1 MSTTAPD
8 QTSIQSILAT
18 IQSILS
24 SLGKNTSNIDT
35 ASVTAGLNSIQR
47 ITNNADEKN
56 KKLLLNQKEMKA
68 LVETENARIQS
79 NIQRVE
85 DNLTT
90 KKRMVDLSEN
100 TRLRTEQYN
109 QILYTFVFA
118 AVVIIAIVIGSRL
131 LPFLPE
137 FISQVL
143 IVIVGAA
150 AAIKIFMIYSV
161 MRERSPLNYNELNLD
176 KPVVDTPEQIQQ
188 KLEAAAKKGDL
199 LGSIDIGRGSIDIGG
214 CMGAECCDP
223 SNNIVWNATSRKCT
237 YQAPFGNMNGFVIE
251 RLKYNKNVVSPNTP
265 SEINTYSKV

>member
-35 ASVTAGLNSIQR
+35 ASVTAGLNSIQK
-47 ITNNADEKN
+47 ITKNADEKN
-56 KKLLLNQKEMKA
+56 KQLLLKQKEMKA
-68 LVETENARIQS
+68 LVENENARIQK
-79 NIQRVE
+79 NIQLVE

-90 KKRMVDLSEN
+90 KKRMVDFNEN
-100 TRLRTEQYN
+100 VRLRTEQYN

-143 IVIVGAA
+143 VVIVGAA

-161 MRERSPLNYNELNLD
+161 MHERSPLNYNELHLD

-188 KLEAAAKKGDL
+188 KLAAAAKKGDL
-199 LGSIDIGRGSIDIGG
+199 LGSIDIGG
-214 CMGAECCDP
+214 CMGAACCDS
-223 SNNIVWNATSRKCT
+223 SNNIVWNKTSRKCT

>member
-8 QTSIQSILAT
+8 QTSIQSILTT

-24 SLGKNTSNIDT
+24 SLGNNTSNIDT
-35 ASVTAGLNSIQR
+35 TSVSTGLNSIQT
-47 ITNNADEKN
+47 ITAAADEKN
-56 KKLLLNQKEMKA
+56 KQLLLKQKEMKDI
-68 LVETENARIQS
+68 VENENARIQT

-90 KKRMVDLSEN
+90 KKRLVDFNEN
-100 TRLRTEQYN
+100 IRLRTEQYN

-143 IVIVGAA
+143 IVIIGAA
-150 AAIKIFMIYSV
+150 AAIKIFIIYSA
-161 MRERSPLNYNELNLD
+161 MHSRSPLNYNELYLD
-176 KPVVDTPEQIQQ
+176 KPIVDTPEKIQE
-188 KLEAAAKKGDL
+188 KLAAAAKSGDL
-199 LGSIDIGRGSIDIGG
+199 LGSIDIGGCIG
-214 CMGAECCDP
+214 AACCDS
-223 SNNIVWNATSRKCT
+223 SNNIVWNKTSRKCT
-237 YQAPFGNMNGFVIE
+237 YQAPFGNMNEFTIE
-251 RLKYNKNVVSPNTP
+251 RLKYNKNVVSPNAP